1 MRTSESCLFCV
12 MLVAVACGGDGKPG
26 MPPGVPDAGPPAR
39 PLVLTDISA
48 ESPDLAAAPYGGSP
62 GWDASDKYAPG
73 VALADLDGDGILDLV
88 QPRNDRDQP
97 ALRGL
102 RIHRGL
108 GDGRF
113 VDATGVA
120 WDEGRNATVAMA
132 FDHDGDDDLDVFVGV
147 DGGPSVLLRNDGA
160 FDFVDVAAEV
170 GLAAPGDRVFTAAA
184 GDVDRDG
191 DADVYLGNWN
201 ASAPDHGDGT
211 APNRLL
217 RNDGGVFTDVTATAG
232 VDCHG
237 WSTLGL
243 AMADLDGDGALDIFV
258 ANDFFD
264 ACLYWG
270 RGDGTF
276 VEGARAA
283 GVARGTEHAMG
294 VAVGDLDG
302 DLDLD
307 LYVTDDEV
315 VDDAWGNALY
325 LNDGPGT
332 RTFASRASALK
343 LDGLSTLAVNWLVC
357 WGVGLVDLDHDGDL
371 DVHVAT
377 HGERSELV
385 WRNDGG
391 TFAAE
396 RGLMSELGDADARG
410 SAYGDIDGDG
420 DIDVVVGRRG
430 AGLQVLR
437 NDTLDA
443 GDPGDA
449 SDAGGRWLV
458 VVPRPAA
465 AAPGARVTISA
476 GGRTQVAVVQAGA
489 SYLSS
494 GPPVAHFG
502 LGAAARVDQVEVTFP
517 GGATRVLRDVAAGQT
532 VIVHRDAE

>member
-12 MLVAVACGGDGKPG
+12 MLVVAACGGGDGEPG
-26 MPPGVPDAGPPAR
+26 TPPGVPDAGPPAR

-48 ESPDLAAAPYGGSP
+48 ESPDLAAASYGGSP

-73 VALADLDGDGILDLV
+73 VALADLDGDGVLDLV
-88 QPRNDRDQP
+88 QPRNDRDEP

-113 VDATGVA
+113 VDVTGVI

-147 DGGPSVLLRNDGA
+147 DGGPSVLLRNDG
-160 FDFVDVAAEV
+160 DFVFEDVAATV

-191 DADVYLGNWN
+191 DADVYLGTWN
-201 ASAPDHGDGT
+201 ASAPGHGDGT

-243 AMADLDGDGALDIFV
+243 AMADLDDDGALDIFV

-283 GVARGTEHAMG
+283 GVAGGAEHGMG

-307 LYVTDDEV
+307 VYVTDDEV
-315 VDDAWGNALY
+315 LDDAWGNALY
-325 LNDGPGT
+325 LSDGPGT

-396 RGLMSELGDADARG
+396 RGLMQELGDADARG

-420 DIDVVVGRRG
+420 DLDVVVGRRG

-437 NDTLDA
+437 NDTPDA
-443 GDPGDA
+443 GD
-449 SDAGGRWLV
+449 RWLLV
-458 VVPRPAA
+458 APRPAA

-502 LGAAARVDQVEVTFP
+502 LGAAARVDQVEVAFP
-517 GGATRVLRDVAAGQT
+517 DGTRRVLRDLAAGQT